1 MPDGPGRFTQD
12 FTCPALLRIPLRLIW
27 LRVRSF
33 HALWRRFPAPSARH
47 NPCDIVVLQPPA
59 CLDRRGLGC
68 SPFARH
74 YWGNHCCFLFL
85 QVLRCFSSLRW
96 PPALPDGI
104 PSGYRVVPFGDPRVK
119 GYLRLAAAFRSLSR
133 PSSPPRA
140 KASTRRPCFLLF
152 RDRVPDNKTGGG
164 LILSALTFFRCS
176 VSCAACHRSFAS
188 TSSQRKRKAEW
199 RITDSNR

>member
-1 MPDGPGRFTQD
+1 MPDGPGGFTQD

-59 CLDRRGLGC
+59 CLDKRGLGS

-96 PPALPDGI
+96 PPDLRDAI
-104 PSGYRVVPFGDPRVK
+104 PSGWRVVPFGDPRVK
-119 GYLRLAAAFRSLSR
+119 GYLRLTAAFRSLSR

-140 KASTRRPCFLLF
+140 KASTWCPCFLCSRL
-152 RDRVPDNKTGGG
+152 PTCG
-164 LILSALTFFRCS
+164 IFFRFEPS
-176 VSCAACHRSFAS
+176 GSILYSMS
-188 TSSQRKRKAEW
+188 
-199 RITDSNR
+199 